1 MQVNRGHKTD
11 ITAGDRKSI
20 FCEGGNDSLDVI
32 FYKTILGANANK
44 FEFKPIGSSN
54 TIPPQYV
61 KTTFLK
67 SLFALSL

>member
-1 MQVNRGHKTD
+1 MKINRGYKTD

-20 FCEGGNDSLDVI
+20 FCEGGNNSLDVI

-54 TIPPQYV
+54 T
-61 KTTFLK
+61 L
-67 SLFALSL
+67 